1 MKLNKINTDDPHH
14 REYYER
20 KWGRVPGTGEHLL
33 NTYEHPFNNP
43 ENNITYFSNDY
54 YNKWIEKES
63 IKNDLHFK
71 ETLITCINCGNT
83 FKYNSANI
91 ENKIEITTCGICNP
105 VLIEHNRLR
114 GIK

>member
-83 FKYNSANI
+83 FKYNSTNI